1 MKKAILST
9 LLNFSIVILAFA
21 QTEKTNPGCIPDVLI
36 NKNFSKASA
45 IDSIMKKYTV
55 GGLPGVS
62 MAVYT
67 EDEGWWAGTA
77 GYSKLETKTLMTNCN
92 IQYLQSVSK
101 TYMAVVILKLYEEGK
116 IKLDDLITDYLPS
129 KYSRYIRSANKM
141 TVRMLL
147 NHTSGVPEYGNNPV
161 FVANII
167 LHPTTIFKM
176 EDAISCLADET
187 PMFEPGTK
195 HSYSNTN
202 YLLLAMIADVITG
215 DHAKYMEEKIFK
227 PLGLNHTFYRSCK
240 GYLNYPDLTDS
251 YWDVLNCGRP
261 ANITPLQKANVAML
275 KGDDGI
281 VCTTTDAI
289 KFLKGLVEHTLL
301 HDSTFALMQ
310 HWVNDDKGNPIYGL
324 GLVHYEAGG
333 LVGLGHSGGGIGAG
347 CVLMYV
353 PAKKTYLFM
362 ATNLGVLI
370 ESDLSKKAD
379 TMKDEILAAL
389 LF

>member
-1 MKKAILST
+1 MKKVILSVLST
-9 LLNFSIVILAFA
+9 LSFIIIIFA
-21 QTEKTNPGCIPDVLI
+21 QTKSSLTGCVPDVVI
-36 NKNFSKASA
+36 NKNFSKASV
-45 IDSIMKKYTV
+45 IDSILKKYTAN
-55 GGLPGVS
+55 GLPGVS
-62 MAVYT
+62 IAVFT
-67 EDEGWWAGTA
+67 EQEGWWAGAA
-77 GYSKLETKTLMTNCN
+77 GYSRMETRTPMNNCN

-116 IKLDDLITDYLPS
+116 IKLDAPITHYLPS
-129 KYSRYIRSANKM
+129 KYSRYIKSADKM

-161 FVANII
+161 FVANVI
-167 LHPTTIFKM
+167 LHPTTIYKM
-176 EDAISCLADET
+176 EDAISCLSEESPT
-187 PMFEPGTK
+187 FEPGTK

-202 YLLLAMIADVITG
+202 YLLLAMIADAITG
-215 DHAKYMEEKIFK
+215 DHAKYMEENIFK
-227 PLGLNHTFYRSCK
+227 SLGLKHTFYRSSK
-240 GYLNYPDLTDS
+240 NYLNYPDLTDS
-251 YWDVLNCGRP
+251 YWDVLNSGRP

-289 KFLKGLVEHTLL
+289 KFLRGLAEHKLL

-333 LVGLGHSGGGIGAG
+333 LVGFGHSGGGIGAG
-347 CVLMYV
+347 CVLIYV
-353 PAKKTYLFM
+353 PSKKTYLFM

-379 TMKDEILAAL
+379 MMKDEILGAL

>member
-1 MKKAILST
+1 MKKVILLVLST
-9 LLNFSIVILAFA
+9 LCFVLVIFA
-21 QTEKTNPGCIPDVLI
+21 QPKNSIPDCVPDVVI
-36 NKNFSKASA
+36 NKNFSKASV
-45 IDSIMKKYTV
+45 IDSILRKYTAE
-55 GGLPGVS
+55 GLPGVS
-62 MAVYT
+62 IAVFT
-67 EDEGWWAGTA
+67 EQEGWWAGA
-77 GYSKLETKTLMTNCN
+77 GGYSKLETKTLMTNCN

-101 TYMAVVILKLYEEGK
+101 TYMAVVIMKLYEEGK
-116 IKLDDLITDYLPS
+116 IKLDVPITGYLPL
-129 KYSRYIRSANKM
+129 KYSRFIKQADKM

-176 EDAISCLADET
+176 EEAISCLADES
-187 PMFEPGTK
+187 PMFEPGSR

-215 DHAKYMEEKIFK
+215 DHAKYMEENIFK
-227 PLGLNHTFYRSCK
+227 PLSLNHTFYRSNNR
-240 GYLNYPDLTDS
+240 YLNYPDLTDS

-289 KFLKGLVEHTLL
+289 KFLKGLVEHKLL
-301 HDSTFALMQ
+301 RDSTFALMQ

-333 LVGLGHSGGGIGAG
+333 LVGFGHSGGGIGAG
-347 CVLMYV
+347 CVLIYV
-353 PAKKTYLFM
+353 PSKKTYLFM

-379 TMKDEILAAL
+379 NMKDEILGAL